1 MTGRSPRPACV
12 WLFPLSYVA
21 HATEEYYCGDTFP
34 AWISNVAGV
43 HFTAAAFLW
52 LNGTAFALMLAA
64 AWLVTRAARPHPL
77 MATLATIVVINGS
90 AHAIGSILTSS
101 YSPGLVTGTL
111 VWLPLGAV
119 VLRYESRELPR
130 RAYAFGIALGAF
142 AHAVVTAIVMTSHD
156 P

>member
-1 MTGRSPRPACV
+1 MTRRSPRPVCV

-21 HATEEYYCGDTFP
+21 HAAEEYCCGDTFP
-34 AWISNVAGV
+34 TWISNVAGV

-52 LNGTAFALMLAA
+52 LNGAALALMLAA

-77 MATLATIVVINGS
+77 VATLATIVVINGS

-119 VLRYESRELPR
+119 ALQHQSRELPR
-130 RAYAFGIALGAF
+130 CAYALGIALGAL
-142 AHAVVTAIVMTSHD
+142 AHAAVTAIVLASRD
-156 P
+156 S